1 MGNNT
6 RNVKIATSIFYAA
19 ASVAVFIAVVT
30 IFGEFYPPLKNWLK
44 AVFSHHW
51 IGKGVLSAALFVV
64 LSVVFLLKTRSDN
77 SLLRSAKTAFWF
89 SIASSLAILIF
100 YCYEVILAH

>member
-1 MGNNT
+1 MGNTT

-19 ASVAVFIAVVT
+19 AITAVFIAAIT
-30 IFGEFYPPLKNWLK
+30 IFGELYAPLKDWLK
-44 AVFSHHW
+44 TAFSHHW

-64 LSVVFLLKTRSDN
+64 LSIIFLFKTRSDN

-100 YCYEVILAH
+100 YCYEVLLAH